1 MESELIMNVTGII
14 AEYNPFHKGHQYQI
28 DYVRKQLKADYIV
41 VVMSGDYVQR
51 GAPALLPKHLRA
63 KMALNG
69 GADLVLELPVQS
81 SAASAEFFAQG
92 AVSLLDGIG
101 AVTHLCFGS
110 EEGEIS
116 GMLSAARILN
126 EEPKEYQ
133 EALRHFLCE
142 GYSFPYAR
150 NQAFLRYSKSIP
162 SSAGTEEITRLFSS
176 PNNILGIEYCRSL
189 LKRNSSIEP
198 VTLKREGSGY
208 HEKDLIPRQAPSA
221 SAIRSFLCR
230 AGQLSDCD
238 VLNDMIPESSLSL
251 LLKALKTNGFLTEK
265 DFDLLLHY
273 RLLTLSPDEMKGF
286 QEISSKL
293 AQRIRKRLNEYEG
306 FSQFA
311 GLLKTKEITRTRIQ
325 RGLLHLLL
333 GVQSSARE
341 IPYARVLGFRRAA
354 SPLLKEIKKRG
365 EIPLITKAANAP
377 ALLSADALR
386 FMETNTTASNIYES
400 ILCKKEGRA
409 FIHEYQKPIVI
420 AENHPRYIPD

>member
-1 MESELIMNVTGII
+1 MV
-14 AEYNPFHKGHQYQI
+14 
-28 DYVRKQLKADYIV
+28 
-41 VVMSGDYVQR
+41 
-51 GAPALLPKHLRA
+51 
-63 KMALNG
+63 
-69 GADLVLELPVQS
+69 
-81 SAASAEFFAQG
+81 
-92 AVSLLDGIG
+92 
-101 AVTHLCFGS
+101 
-110 EEGEIS
+110 
-116 GMLSAARILN
+116 
-126 EEPKEYQ
+126 
-133 EALRHFLCE
+133 
-142 GYSFPYAR
+142 
-150 NQAFLRYSKSIP
+150 
-162 SSAGTEEITRLFSS
+162 
-176 PNNILGIEYCRSL
+176 
-189 LKRNSSIEP
+189 
-198 VTLKREGSGY
+198 
-208 HEKDLIPRQAPSA
+208 
-221 SAIRSFLCR
+221 
-230 AGQLSDCD
+230 
-238 VLNDMIPESSLSL
+238 PESSLSL
-251 LLKALKTNGFLTEK
+251 LLKALKTNVFLTEK